1 MKTGG
6 CFLELVTCFV
16 RFLFFTTKHL
26 ICDYQVN
33 TWHLKNSN
41 ICRKKTHYW
50 MVRTC
55 SGNMF
60 AVSLFSETL
69 FKTFNLI
76 TKLIHN
82 MNHNITKDKSFPLT
96 LKYPKFH
103 NVRRMLLTCKGWNV
117 KIINI
122 NNKNNPKKWN
132 LKKFVQST
140 FCYSILIQLDL
151 DLVFFTMKHFRL
163 KRKFVKTFFVFIQ
176 VYEIVPVFLG
186 LIHLSNIAQMLSQ
199 SHF

>member
-1 MKTGG
+1 MK
-6 CFLELVTCFV
+6 
-16 RFLFFTTKHL
+16 
-26 ICDYQVN
+26 
-33 TWHLKNSN
+33 
-41 ICRKKTHYW
+41 
-50 MVRTC
+50 
-55 SGNMF
+55 
-60 AVSLFSETL
+60 
-69 FKTFNLI
+69 
-76 TKLIHN
+76 
-82 MNHNITKDKSFPLT
+82 
-96 LKYPKFH
+96 
-103 NVRRMLLTCKGWNV
+103 
-117 KIINI
+117 
-122 NNKNNPKKWN
+122 

>member
-1 MKTGG
+1 
-6 CFLELVTCFV
+6 
-16 RFLFFTTKHL
+16 
-26 ICDYQVN
+26 
-33 TWHLKNSN
+33 
-41 ICRKKTHYW
+41 
-50 MVRTC
+50 
-55 SGNMF
+55 
-60 AVSLFSETL
+60 
-69 FKTFNLI
+69 
-76 TKLIHN
+76 
-82 MNHNITKDKSFPLT
+82 MNHNIIKDEAWWFIKSFLLA

-199 SHF
+199 SHFNYKLFRIKFVEVDIRFWWFLSCCPCVC